1 MKGIHKQGR
10 ITHAVISGIIVG
22 LFTLLIRIVMSPVV
36 PSTLFDLLG
45 GIWMVFGGFALGF
58 IPIFIYDRFGVVTPI
73 IVVGLSYAAALLFT
87 AIRYLNLAESDA
99 AMSASPSWLTL
110 YLIGWLIPILLAL
123 MAGTLEFKFGG
134 VSEDSTP

>member
-1 MKGIHKQGR
+1 
-10 ITHAVISGIIVG
+10 
-22 LFTLLIRIVMSPVV
+22 MSPVV